1 LALSFTNAVTL
12 RVPHGMGA
20 TGSPELLPLPAL
32 VGVWLPLVTY
42 WVGVQTLVIRG
53 EQDKYLLTSNL
64 NGLEQYVLELTIKRI
79 GDGPH
84 WVLHEQPAL
93 VNASIQEFIY

>member
-1 LALSFTNAVTL
+1 
-12 RVPHGMGA
+12 
-20 TGSPELLPLPAL
+20 
-32 VGVWLPLVTY
+32 
-42 WVGVQTLVIRG
+42 VQTLVIRG

-84 WVLHEQPAL
+84 LVLHEQPAL